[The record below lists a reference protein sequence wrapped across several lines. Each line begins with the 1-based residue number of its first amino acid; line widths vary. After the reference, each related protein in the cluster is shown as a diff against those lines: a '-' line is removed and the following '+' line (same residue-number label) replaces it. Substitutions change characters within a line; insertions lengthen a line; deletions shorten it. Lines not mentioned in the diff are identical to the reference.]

1 MQAKEAAI
9 AAVADLAG
17 QVKEA
22 ASEVDRLESEFDSAI
37 LEVPNLVAPDAA
49 EGFGEED
56 SLEIKRV
63 GEPLTEGTDHATL
76 GETLG
81 IIDTV
86 RAAKVSGS
94 RFGYLKGKG
103 AMLEFSLVRW
113 AMDHLVAEGFT
124 PMVPPVL
131 VREEALVGT
140 GFFPEAR
147 EQVYE
152 IPRDELFLVGTA
164 EVPLAAYHTDE
175 ILESRRSPPPVR
187 RVLDLFP
194 TGGRDLRE
202 GHGRHLQGPP
212 VRQGRDVRVHRAGRV
227 SRRSTIVSSL
237 WRRSWSAELEIPYR
251 VVNVAAGDLGASAAK
266 KYDIEAWFPGEQA
279 YREIT
284 SCSNTTDY
292 QARRLKIR
300 MRTEQGERGGAHA
313 QRDGLCRRSHHPRH
327 PRESSAARRLGRHSR
342 GAPSLHG
349 IRCHRAVSEVSDPIF
364 ARIAARYDL
373 INRILSLGQE
383 KRWRARGIEMLEPG
397 TVLDLGCGTGAT
409 DFEGRVVVGLDP
421 VIEMLALSPVR
432 DRVVG
437 TGEALPFQEASLDGG
452 VQRVRVPQPELDR

>member
-1 MQAKEAAI
+1 MIDPRLLRDDPESIRVSLARRGSKVDLDALIELDSRLRAARMEAEELRARQKESGREIAGLEGEAKEAAI
-9 AAVADLAG
+9 AEVAELAR
-17 QVKEA
+17 QVKD
-22 ASEVDRLESEFDSAI
+22 ASALVDRLQAEFDTAF

-49 EGFGEED
+49 DGFDEED

-63 GEPLTEGTDHATL
+63 GDILIEGTDHARL
-76 GETLG
+76 GESLG

-94 RFGYLKGKG
+94 RFGYLRGKG

-175 ILESRRSPPPVR
+175 ILETDELPVR
-187 RVLDLFP
+187 YAGFSTCFR
-194 TGGRDLRE
+194 RE
-202 GHGRHLQGPP
+202 AGTYGKDTAGIF
-212 VRQGRDVRVHRAGRV
+212 RVHQFDKV
-227 SRRSTIVSSL
+227 EMFVFTTPDD
-237 WRRSWSAELEIPYR
+237 SANEHDRLLAVEEKLVGELEVPYR

-266 KYDIEAWFPGEQA
+266 KYDIEAWFPGEQR

-284 SCSNTTDY
+284 SCSNTTDF

-300 MRTEQGERGGAHA
+300 MRTDRGNEVVHTLNGTACAVGRTILALLENH
-313 QRDGLCRRSHHPRH
+313 QQPDGSVRIP
-327 PRESSAARRLGRHSR
+327 SALIPYTG
-342 GAPSLHG
+342 
-349 IRCHRAVSEVSDPIF
+349 F
-364 ARIAARYDL
+364 DL
-373 INRILSLGQE
+373 I
-383 KRWRARGIEMLEPG
+383 EP
-397 TVLDLGCGTGAT
+397 
-409 DFEGRVVVGLDP
+409 
-421 VIEMLALSPVR
+421 
-432 DRVVG
+432 
-437 TGEALPFQEASLDGG
+437 
-452 VQRVRVPQPELDR
+452 